1 MVQSRQTMNPAHPEH
16 ALLGILSLAV
26 PEVPEAWRH
35 AVNHGLDVVLAFSG
49 LSLGLGY
56 GAPVLALL
64 LLLLPTAFPELSRP
78 RDGLWSLPLA
88 ALAPLLLL
96 NRLPVFSK
104 AGLTELIATVLMARL
119 AAEVGQG
126 RWQSLTPDQK
136 SALRH
141 LPRWRHAGA
150 DVVAAVVQ
158 AAKNAW
164 RGMARTGKAAWGV
177 VSGWFAT
184 GASPDPVAENAPGAE
199 PSQPIDGGAG
209 GQGADD
215 APGAEPSQPVAGG
228 DGDQGAEDANIN
240 VKDDAT
246 GGGGEAGPEQEH
258 RAGTGL
264 VAAVAQA
271 ARNAWSAV
279 SSQKGPVEQRRQG
292 QPAQKAARK
301 QWVRPDPSNG
311 EQGGQDGKTS
321 PGIPDAPPATA
332 ASPAPAPVVDHAP
345 GAEPPP
351 QPVDAEDEH
360 QGTGDAKANVEDP
373 ATGESGEATL
383 EQEHLDQPAAGPVT
397 ALVEDAA
404 PEAHS
409 TPEPAEEAQQ
419 AQPADG
425 DDPGDGKGVD
435 AASDGVP
442 GDGTPEDVERPVE
455 PLEPETQPSEGA
467 GAEAAG
473 PEPEPG
479 EKNAAEEPGTP
490 EPGEGGTQPPQP
502 LEGTDTPKAS
512 PADSPAPDADN
523 SASMAVAPDDDPG
536 HMAIAD
542 ESGEGFVVTKADPAA
557 GTLQAMADAPEAE
570 TEPPQPAGEAST
582 QPARNGEDV
591 VVISF
596 DEVDEK
602 LWGGNWGAN

>member
-1 MVQSRQTMNPAHPEH
+1 MVQSRQMMDPAHPEH
-16 ALLGILSLAV
+16 ALLGILSLAI
-26 PEVPEAWRH
+26 PEVPQAWQH

-56 GAPVLALL
+56 GALVLALL

-88 ALAPLLLL
+88 VLAPLLLL
-96 NRLPVFSK
+96 SPLPVFSRTGFSQLM
-104 AGLTELIATVLMARL
+104 AMVLMGRL

-141 LPRWRHAGA
+141 PPRWRRAGA

-164 RGMARTGKAAWGV
+164 RGMARTGKAVWGV

-184 GASPDPVAENAPGAE
+184 GTSPDPAAENAPGAE
-199 PSQPIDGGAG
+199 PSQPVDSGAG
-209 GQGADD
+209 G
-215 APGAEPSQPVAGG
+215 
-228 DGDQGAEDANIN
+228 QGAEDANIN

-246 GGGGEAGPEQEH
+246 DGGGEAAPEETQSQ
-258 RAGTGL
+258 GDGL
-264 VAAVAQA
+264 VAMVVQA

-279 SSQKGPVEQRRQG
+279 SGQGASGQKSPVEQRLQG
-292 QPAQKAARK
+292 QSDQKSARK
-301 QWVRPDPSNG
+301 EWTRPDPLDG
-311 EQGGQDGKTS
+311 EQGGQDGETS
-321 PGIPDAPPATA
+321 PGIPNAPPTTA
-332 ASPAPAPVVDHAP
+332 ASPAPAPMVDHAP

-351 QPVDAEDEH
+351 QPVDAEDKH
-360 QGTGDAKANVEDP
+360 QETGDAKANVEDP

-383 EQEHLDQPAAGPVT
+383 EQERLDQPAAGPVT

-409 TPEPAEEAQQ
+409 TPEPAEEPQQ

-425 DDPGDGKGVD
+425 DDPGDGKDVD
-435 AASDGVP
+435 AASDGAP

-490 EPGEGGTQPPQP
+490 EPGEGGTPPPQP

-523 SASMAVAPDDDPG
+523 SASMAVAPADDPG

-557 GTLQAMADAPEAE
+557 GTSQAMADAPEAE
-570 TEPPQPAGEAST
+570 TESPQPAGEAST

-602 LWGGNWGAN
+602 LWGGNWGAD